1 MTATQAS
8 GFTASFLNSTPLH
21 FTYRLLGNVH
31 IDKMYMSMSR
41 LECNFNGS
49 KFTFADTRLPSAL
62 CPLPSALCLS
72 IREALCILG
81 HVRVKA
87 CRSYWPNRKSK
98 RHVATIGLIERVK
111 GMSQLLAYQKACRSC
126 WPMSQLLAYQSPV
139 YQSPMSPISKMITLH
154 FVFSRRRESH
164 NALLA

>member
-8 GFTASFLNSTPLH
+8 GFTAALLHSTPLH

-49 KFTFADTRLPSAL
+49 KFTFADTRLSSAL

-87 CRSYWPNRKSK
+87 CRSYWPNRESK
-98 RHVATIGLIERVK
+98 RHVAAIGLSE
-111 GMSQLLAYQKACRSC
+111 GMWQLLAYVAVIGLSEPCLSEPYEPYK
-126 WPMSQLLAYQSPV
+126 
-139 YQSPMSPISKMITLH
+139 
-154 FVFSRRRESH
+154 
-164 NALLA
+164 